1 MFANGMG
8 QALRR
13 FGWPFDGGWLLE
25 SEKYGGITY
34 DVFQNSL
41 DRNRVVPEKGV
52 GDGHNAFTLAR

>member
-1 MFANGMG
+1 
-8 QALRR
+8 
-13 FGWPFDGGWLLE
+13 LE